1 MNTPLKP
8 VRQLVLGIL
17 LAGAVASASAVEPT
31 ATIGV
36 KGRANSYASLAA
48 SGRFAALVW
57 GARTTND
64 VTVFS
69 LRPAPTEDAPVIATA
84 DDATIVAWTSGSSG
98 QTTLRTRR
106 LMN

>member
-64 VTVFS
+64 VTDIF
-69 LRPAPTEDAPVIATA
+69 
-84 DDATIVAWTSGSSG
+84 VAASTDGGRAGHRDS
-98 QTTLRTRR
+98 
-106 LMN
+106 